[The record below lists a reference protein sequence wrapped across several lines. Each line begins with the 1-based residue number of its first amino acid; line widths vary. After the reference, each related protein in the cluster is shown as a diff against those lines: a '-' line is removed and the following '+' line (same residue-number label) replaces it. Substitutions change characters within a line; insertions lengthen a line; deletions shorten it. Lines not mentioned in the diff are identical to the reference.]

1 MAKSIIILALSLV
14 LLSGC
19 ETTPPP
25 AAVRI
30 VQTPSKLFKFD
41 RLRAG
46 VLPGELVVQG
56 RVIRKR
62 RFYGR
67 IPGHIHVEAFA
78 GQTSLGW
85 QDTRWRRLSPKP
97 FARSPFKVRFPIDAA
112 RVDEVRVS
120 YEPIAETHEREAGTP
135 S

>member
-1 MAKSIIILALSLV
+1 MSRSIITLALCLI

-25 AAVRI
+25 ADARI
-30 VQTPSKLFKFD
+30 VQRPSKLFKFD

-46 VLPGELVVQG
+46 VLPGQLVVQG

-78 GQTSLGW
+78 KGTSLGW
-85 QDTRWRRLSPKP
+85 QDARWRRLSPKP
-97 FARSPFKVRFPIDAA
+97 FAKSPFKVRFPFDPSG
-112 RVDEVRVS
+112 VDEVRVS
-120 YEPIAETHEREAGTP
+120 YDPATETHERGPGTA